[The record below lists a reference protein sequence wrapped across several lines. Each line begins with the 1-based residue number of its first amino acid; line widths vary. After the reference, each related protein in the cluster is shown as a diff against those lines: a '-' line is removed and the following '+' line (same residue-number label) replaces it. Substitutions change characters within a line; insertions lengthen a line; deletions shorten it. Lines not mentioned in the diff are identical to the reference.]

1 MKKLEEQ
8 MALLVN
14 EINDFKT
21 SVEQL
26 NKINDQLKATKVK
39 MDVAEYKSII
49 EAHQQQMASNIKAI
63 KDFENRFYE
72 KIRQAKI
79 YPKWAVIV
87 FIVSL
92 ILGFGAVTF
101 FAFSLVGF
109 FQ

>member
-26 NKINDQLKATKVK
+26 GKINDQLKVTKVK
-39 MDVAEYKSII
+39 MDITEYKSII
-49 EAHQQQMASNIKAI
+49 EDHQQQMVSNLKAI
-63 KDFENRFYE
+63 KDFEIRFYK
-72 KIRQAKI
+72 KIKQAKI

-92 ILGFGAVTF
+92 ILGVGAVTF
-101 FAFSLVGF
+101 FAFSLVGV